1 MKCVLLLLM
10 FSICIPQN
18 NSEYILATND
28 GEFLRI
34 TSFSKEEDGMLV
46 WENTSSILST
56 KHKLIPYSKIKNI
69 KDRNGNVV
77 WDKDSQNIQERKKER
92 KKITFPNIFSW
103 DTFKIGY
110 GNNRLQSATF
120 QKNNIIY
127 GMDFLHLSLSTNTNY
142 TDTFT
147 DDFEGKMT
155 LNVFMPRLGYI
166 KKAISSNKVN
176 TYYQIESY
184 LIFPQILTSGDIDLD
199 AETND
204 EIEDAIDLLGF
215 KVSQVVE
222 YMFTDQ
228 FSLSADVGIN
238 WIVNNVNTKS
248 SDANTEMKAM
258 LGMTYSKISLK
269 FTL

>member
-1 MKCVLLLLM
+1 MGKNKLKV
-10 FSICIPQN
+10 S
-18 NSEYILATND
+18 A
-28 GEFLRI
+28 
-34 TSFSKEEDGMLV
+34 
-46 WENTSSILST
+46 
-56 KHKLIPYSKIKNI
+56 KHKIIPYSQIINIKN
-69 KDRNGNVV
+69 RNGDVV
-77 WDKDSQNIQERKKER
+77 WDKDSQKIKQRN
-92 KKITFPNIFSW
+92 KITFPNIFSW
-103 DTFKIGY
+103 ETFNIGY
-110 GNNRLQSATF
+110 GNNRLQTATF

-142 TDTFT
+142 TDTYT

-176 TYYQIESY
+176 TYNQIESY
-184 LIFPQILTSGDIDLD
+184 LILPQISTSEDIDWD

-215 KVSQVVE
+215 KVSHVVE

>member
-28 GEFLRI
+28 GDFLQI
-34 TSFSKEEDGMLV
+34 TSYSKEKDGMLV
-46 WENTSSILST
+46 WEKTSSIVSA
-56 KHKLIPYSKIKNI
+56 KHKLIPYSQIKNI

-77 WDKDSQNIQERKKER
+77 WDKDNQNIKER
-92 KKITFPNIFSW
+92 EKITFPNIFSW

-120 QKNNIIY
+120 QNNNIIY
-127 GMDFLHLSLSTNTNY
+127 GMDFLHISLTTNTDY
-142 TDTFT
+142 TDSFT

-176 TYYQIESY
+176 AYNQIESY
-184 LIFPQILTSGDIDLD
+184 LIFPQLLTYGDIDID
-199 AETND
+199 TETKE
-204 EIEDAIDLLGF
+204 EIEDTIDLIGF
-215 KVSQVVE
+215 KVSHVVE
-222 YMFTDQ
+222 YIFTDQ
-228 FSLSADVGIN
+228 LSLNADVGIN
-238 WIVNNVNTKS
+238 WILNNMDSES

>member
-28 GEFLRI
+28 GEFLQI
-34 TSFSKEEDGMLV
+34 TSYSKEEDGMLV
-46 WENTSSILST
+46 WQKTSSIVSA
-56 KHKLIPYSKIKNI
+56 KHKVIPYSQIKNI

-77 WDKDSQNIQERKKER
+77 WDKDSQNIEQR

-142 TDTFT
+142 TDLDT
-147 DDFEGKMT
+147 DDFEGKIT

-176 TYYQIESY
+176 AYNQIESY
-184 LIFPQILTSGDIDLD
+184 LIFPQVLTSGDIDLD
-199 AETND
+199 VETHD
-204 EIEDAIDLLGF
+204 QIEDAIDLLGF
-215 KVSQVVE
+215 KASHVVE

>member
-18 NSEYILATND
+18 ISIYILKTID
-28 GEFLRI
+28 GEFIRI

-46 WENTSSILST
+46 WEKTSSVLST
-56 KHKLIPYSKIKNI
+56 KHKLIPYSQIKNI

-77 WDKDSQNIQERKKER
+77 WDKDSQNIKERKKER
-92 KKITFPNIFSW
+92 KKITSPILFSW

-127 GMDFLHLSLSTNTNY
+127 GMDFLHLSLSTNTHY
-142 TDTFT
+142 IDTNT
-147 DDFEGKMT
+147 DDFDAEIT

-176 TYYQIESY
+176 AYNQIESY

-248 SDANTEMKAM
+248 SDANTEIKAM

>member
-1 MKCVLLLLM
+1 M

-18 NSEYILATND
+18 SSEFILATND

-34 TSFSKEEDGMLV
+34 TSFSKEKDGMLI
-46 WENTSSILST
+46 WEETSSIVSA
-56 KHKLIPYSKIKNI
+56 KHKLIPFSQIINI
-69 KDRNGNVV
+69 KDRDGNVV
-77 WDKDSQNIQERKKER
+77 WDKDNQSIKKR
-92 KKITFPNIFSW
+92 KKITFQNIFSW

-110 GNNRLQSATF
+110 GNIRLQSATF

-142 TDTFT
+142 TDPDT
-147 DDFEGKMT
+147 DDFGGKIT

-176 TYYQIESY
+176 TYNQIESY
-184 LIFPQILTSGDIDLD
+184 LIFPQLSTSGDIDLD
-199 AETND
+199 DETHD
-204 EIEDAIDLLGF
+204 KIEDTFDLLGF
-215 KVSQVVE
+215 KASHVVE

-238 WIVNNVNTKS
+238 WIMNNVNTNS